1 MFISLVELG
10 KIIVITVAA
19 GLIFRKALG
28 LHKEFPF
35 WKSILYAG
43 LLTAPAIV
51 LHEIGHKI
59 AAMSF
64 GLTATLDIPWFWL
77 GLGVVLALVNA
88 PFIFFVPAFVAFG
101 GAVTPLQDLIIS
113 AAGPLTNLL
122 LYVVA
127 IIVLRVASLKPV
139 WRAVWMIVRKMNGFL
154 FVFNIIP
161 IPGFDGYHLLSALLL
176 LLGIKPLY

>member
-1 MFISLVELG
+1 
-10 KIIVITVAA
+10 
-19 GLIFRKALG
+19 
-28 LHKEFPF
+28 
-35 WKSILYAG
+35 
-43 LLTAPAIV
+43 
-51 LHEIGHKI
+51 
-59 AAMSF
+59 
-64 GLTATLDIPWFWL
+64 
-77 GLGVVLALVNA
+77 
-88 PFIFFVPAFVAFG
+88 
-101 GAVTPLQDLIIS
+101 
-113 AAGPLTNLL
+113 LTNLL